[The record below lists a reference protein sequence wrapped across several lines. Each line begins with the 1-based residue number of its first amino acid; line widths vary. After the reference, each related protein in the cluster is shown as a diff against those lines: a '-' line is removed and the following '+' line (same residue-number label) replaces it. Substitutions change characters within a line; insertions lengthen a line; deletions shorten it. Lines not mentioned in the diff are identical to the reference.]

1 MTVHRIASRLEKLE
15 RRSVTGARR
24 YWLHFDEVEEMA
36 RHDANGWPYAW
47 GLACSKATR
56 NGSGYM
62 GANSATLTS
71 NQT

>member
-1 MTVHRIASRLEKLE
+1 MTVHVHRIASRLEKLE

-47 GLACSKATR
+47 GLA
-56 NGSGYM
+56 
-62 GANSATLTS
+62 
-71 NQT
+71 